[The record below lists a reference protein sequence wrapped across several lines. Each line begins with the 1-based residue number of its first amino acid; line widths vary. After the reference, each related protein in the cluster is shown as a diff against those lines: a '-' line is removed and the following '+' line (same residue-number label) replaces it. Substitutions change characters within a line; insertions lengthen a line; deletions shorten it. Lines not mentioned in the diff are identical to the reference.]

1 LFANAGNG
9 TFRDVSVPAGVT
21 MGRWAWGSTFSDLNN
36 DGLKDIVVA
45 NGFLTQELLD
55 DL

>member
-1 LFANAGNG
+1 MNDGDG
-9 TFRDVSVPAGVT
+9 TFRDVSESAGVT
-21 MGRWAWGSTFSDLNN
+21 MGRWAWGSPLTDLNN

-45 NGFLTQELLD
+45 NGFLTQELTD